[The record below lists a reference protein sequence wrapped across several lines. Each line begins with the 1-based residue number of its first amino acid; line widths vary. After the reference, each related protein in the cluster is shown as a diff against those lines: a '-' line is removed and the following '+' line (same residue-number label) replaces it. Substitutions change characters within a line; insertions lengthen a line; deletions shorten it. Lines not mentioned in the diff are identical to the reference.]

1 MTIPIDIINCLYS
14 IGHFTTF
21 QVNKVMFLV
30 KIAKSLSSKGLELS
44 LCESSKPLWNHHGL
58 NQDS

>member
-1 MTIPIDIINCLYS
+1 MTIPIDIINCSNS
-14 IGHFTTF
+14 IGYFTTY

-30 KIAKSLSSKGLELS
+30 KFTKSLTNKDLELS
-44 LCESSKPLWNHHGL
+44 QCESSKSLWNHHGL